1 MSATTDAPVAAAAAQ
16 APLLVERDPRGVLTL
31 TLNRPQAFNALSREL
46 LQALRDAV
54 APLRDDAQTRVVVLR
69 GAGKAFCA
77 GHDLRE
83 MHPQAGTDGI
93 GELFELCGRF
103 MLDLVALP
111 QPVIARVHGMATA
124 AGCQLVAQCD
134 LAVASSDSRFAT
146 SGVNLGLFCSTPSV
160 PLARN
165 VPRKMAMEMLLTG
178 EFIDAATARQWGLV
192 NRVVDPAALDA
203 EVESLVSNILSKP
216 AQAIAL
222 GKAQFY
228 RQMEMGM
235 AGAYQLAAQTMV
247 CNFHDPEAL
256 EGVQAFLEKRRPSW
270 QKAR

>member
-1 MSATTDAPVAAAAAQ
+1 
-16 APLLVERDPRGVLTL
+16 
-31 TLNRPQAFNALSREL
+31 
-46 LQALRDAV
+46 
-54 APLRDDAQTRVVVLR
+54 
-69 GAGKAFCA
+69 
-77 GHDLRE
+77 
-83 MHPQAGTDGI
+83 
-93 GELFELCGRF
+93 
-103 MLDLVALP
+103 
-111 QPVIARVHGMATA
+111 
-124 AGCQLVAQCD
+124 
-134 LAVASSDSRFAT
+134 
-146 SGVNLGLFCSTPSV
+146 
-160 PLARN
+160 
-165 VPRKMAMEMLLTG
+165 MLLTG